1 MLVDTVVKRDLQLAC
16 QNVKDGQ
23 PIGSWNFRDDNA
35 IRVEIHQSGEFKA
48 HQSCVSQV
56 RLGVRVNCTCC
67 CWRNTHS
74 KRTKLMES
82 DQSMKLGGGLSMAD
96 DVDSFNRFDWLQWLG
111 WLFELQSD
119 RRSTYHGLAASF
131 LPSSNSL
138 EFWIPGRRLQAFH
151 SCNTTFPT
159 TLPCQ
164 TLPIASSALSNGCTE
179 SMISSN

>member
-111 WLFELQSD
+111 RLSD
-119 RRSTYHGLAASF
+119 CDQISDQLIAGSQHRFF
-131 LPSSNSL
+131 LL
-138 EFWIPGRRLQAFH
+138 
-151 SCNTTFPT
+151 PT
-159 TLPCQ
+159 
-164 TLPIASSALSNGCTE
+164 ASSFGFQEDDYKHFTVATPLSQPLCLARPSQSRRRRFQTDAQNR
-179 SMISSN
+179 